1 MKIVFYP
8 LPLSWP
14 PLYLAL
20 TWIELEIHRAQRCVF
35 FNIFPSIYKFCPK
48 TCVRFVQRRK
58 MLPFCANFRRKF
70 NSLNLSSQKE
80 IHFLTFQ
87 SPLIVVFHQ
96 KASATEGH
104 LPPKVAFHQRLSS
117 NKVHLS
123 PKAVFHC
130 RSSSTKG
137 CLPPKIIFHQRSS
150 STEGYLPSKVLF
162 HLTSSSTEGR
172 HPPTITPLLIS
183 YLGEQSTSTYQISSS
198 YVA

>member
-104 LPPKVAFHQRLSS
+104 LPPKVAFHQRSS
-117 NKVHLS
+117 SKEGCL
-123 PKAVFHC
+123 
-130 RSSSTKG
+130 SSTKG
-137 CLPPKIIFHQRSS
+137 LLPPKVVFCQKSASTKGHLPLKAIFHRRMS
-150 STEGYLPSKVLF
+150 STKDRLPPKVVF
-162 HLTSSSTEGR
+162 HL
-172 HPPTITPLLIS
+172 P
-183 YLGEQSTSTYQISSS
+183 
-198 YVA
+198 